1 MKSSSYRPG
10 LAMLLEHID
19 NAKKSARSSLL
30 CGQEVSQTT
39 EQRTRKG
46 HRTCSRVMCRTSP
59 GYGYKGRTRFFT
71 RNSSTGQA
79 CGMSGS
85 AMN

>member
-10 LAMLLEHID
+10 VDMLLEHID

-30 CGQEVSQTT
+30 CGQWVSQTT
-39 EQRTRKG
+39 EQQARKG
-46 HRTCSRVMCRTSP
+46 HYICSRVMCRTSP
-59 GYGYKGRTRFFT
+59 GYEDRTRFLT

>member
-30 CGQEVSQTT
+30 GGQRVSQTT
-39 EQRTRKG
+39 EQ
-46 HRTCSRVMCRTSP
+46 
-59 GYGYKGRTRFFT
+59 
-71 RNSSTGQA
+71 
-79 CGMSGS
+79 
-85 AMN
+85 

>member
-1 MKSSSYRPG
+1 MKSSSYRPS

-39 EQRTRKG
+39 EQHARKG
-46 HRTCSRVMCRTSP
+46 HHTCSRIMCRTSP
-59 GYGYKGRTRFFT
+59 GCGYEGRTRFLT
-71 RNSSTGQA
+71 ATAAPAKLVA
-79 CGMSGS
+79 CRGVL
-85 AMN
+85 

>member
-1 MKSSSYRPG
+1 MKSSSYRPS

-39 EQRTRKG
+39 EQQARKG
-46 HRTCSRVMCRTSP
+46 HHTCSRIMCRTSP
-59 GYGYKGRTRFFT
+59 GYGYEGRTRFLT
-71 RNSSTGQA
+71 RDSSTSQA

>member
-30 CGQEVSQTT
+30 GGQGVSQTT
-39 EQRTRKG
+39 EQHARKG
-46 HRTCSRVMCRTSP
+46 RHTCSRVMCRTSR
-59 GYGYKGRTRFFT
+59 GYEGKTHFLT